1 MRERRFNRKVYK
13 FYKSVIYKETA
24 EKIKR
29 ELKKRGYLVRVTEG
43 KGATI
48 AWAPNGSTAYS
59 GYYDIWIRKRR

>member
-29 ELKKRGYLVRVTEG
+29 ELKKRGYLVRITEG

-48 AWAPNGSTAYS
+48 ALTPNSSTASS
-59 GYYDIWIRKRR
+59 GYYDIWIRK

>member
-29 ELKKRGYLVRVTEG
+29 ELKKRGYLVRITKG

-48 AWAPNGSTAYS
+48 ALTSNSSTAYS
-59 GYYDIWIRKRR
+59 GYYDIWIRKNK